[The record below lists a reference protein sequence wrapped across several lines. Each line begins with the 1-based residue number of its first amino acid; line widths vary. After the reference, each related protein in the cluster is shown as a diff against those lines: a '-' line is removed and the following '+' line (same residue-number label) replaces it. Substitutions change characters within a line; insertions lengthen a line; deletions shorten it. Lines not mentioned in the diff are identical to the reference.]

1 MMKNLIGKI
10 LFIIGLVYS
19 STLMLIIALGSVFN
33 QEIRIFENDDTM
45 ILWVLSFIVM
55 LVGIYFWVMAEK
67 KDAIKH

>member
-1 MMKNLIGKI
+1 MKNLIGKI

-67 KDAIKH
+67 KDKFTN

>member
-1 MMKNLIGKI
+1 MMRKLIGKI

-67 KDAIKH
+67 KEK